1 MLRCHAVIDRQHA
14 VLIDLTIAD
23 SEIPVRIPDLCN
35 ITAAVKLQHNLSI
48 VGSLRREKL
57 HFKLSHMNRQIQ
69 VLIRAVP
76 WRLDQIF
83 AKCSVLN
90 LWSQHFLGS
99 KETNHISDN
108 LSFYAHA
115 SSFVL

>member
-14 VLIDLTIAD
+14 VLVDLTVAD

-48 VGSLRREKL
+48 VGGLRCEKL

-69 VLIRAVP
+69 VLVRQCHGGSTRFLRSVP
-76 WRLDQIF
+76 
-83 AKCSVLN
+83 S
-90 LWSQHFLGS
+90 
-99 KETNHISDN
+99 
-108 LSFYAHA
+108 
-115 SSFVL
+115 